1 MKRVQKPENMATFK
15 NNQRGFGVI
24 EMLMLLIIIIL
35 IAAAGWL
42 VLKNHSKTTAS
53 KKVTKTLQ
61 QNITAKNPAGPGPS
75 QYVGWQSFCSSYGG
89 LCLKYPT
96 TWKLNQAS
104 SAPGANANG
113 QEVDTITSPSG
124 NVTVT
129 YRPSAQVSGDR
140 RQEAI
145 KVFGVT
151 ATDLS
156 SLVVVKLIDY
166 VGGTSNSYAVEDYV
180 TLATAA
186 HALNNADTPFT
197 TGATIASTSEPP
209 YHQFTNP
216 LRPGDIGQQ
225 LLAVTVS
232 NGDPGSNFF
241 NSNSA
246 AQSWL
251 NSPEVVTAGQI
262 IDSVTY
268 AQ

>member
-1 MKRVQKPENMATFK
+1 
-15 NNQRGFGVI
+15 
-24 EMLMLLIIIIL
+24 MLLIIIIL
-35 IAAAGWL
+35 IGAAGWL

-53 KKVTKTLQ
+53 NKVVKTLQ
-61 QNITAKNPAGPGPS
+61 QDITAKNPAGPSQS
-75 QYVGWQSFCSSYGG
+75 QYAGWQSFCSSYGG

-96 TWKLNQAS
+96 TWKLSQAS
-104 SAPGANANG
+104 SAPGSSADG
-113 QEVDTITSPSG
+113 QEVDTITSPST
-124 NVTVT
+124 NVTVS

-151 ATDLS
+151 PTDVS
-156 SLVVVKLIDY
+156 NLVVVKLIDY
-166 VGGTSNSYAVEDYV
+166 VGGASNSYAVEDYV

-186 HALNNADTPFT
+186 HALNSSDTPFT
-197 TGATIASTSEPP
+197 TGATIASTTEPP

-216 LRPGDIGQQ
+216 VRPTDIGQQ

-241 NSNSA
+241 NTDNA